1 MPSIHDTES
10 NPNLDRDVQ
19 PMPDDVRTRLTER
32 GLVDAY
38 HARPAYQQ
46 NDYLGWIGQGKRT
59 ETREKRIAQMVDE
72 LDHGGVY
79 MKMDHPV
86 SAKPSP

>member
-1 MPSIHDTES
+1 MPSIHDTGS
-10 NPNLDRDVQ
+10 NLERDVQ
-19 PMPDDVRTRLTER
+19 PMPDDVLMRLTER
-32 GLVDAY
+32 GLLDAY

-59 ETREKRIAQMVDE
+59 ETREKRVAQMLHE
-72 LDHGGVY
+72 LDQGGVY
-79 MKMDHPV
+79 MEMVRPA